1 MEISPTFWVGFSF
14 FIFVILAWNTLR
26 KTFLNIIHNYKT
38 AIASNLSD
46 VYSARVESEETL
58 EKSSKELSES
68 NSNSYILN
76 AHKVAKTIIDA
87 SKERVHHIK
96 TNVNKD
102 LKASASGLELFLQKK
117 SKNYIIDLSSQV
129 IEEYIY
135 NHKEEFNKIAIQKV
149 KEVEKEVLSF

>member
-14 FIFVILAWNTLR
+14 FVFVILAWNVIR
-26 KTFLNIIHNYKT
+26 KSFLSIIHNYKT
-38 AIASNLSD
+38 SIASNLSD
-46 VYSARVESEETL
+46 IYSSKAESEEIL
-58 EKSSKELSES
+58 ETSIKELAES

-76 AHKVAKTIIDA
+76 AHKVAKTIIDS
-87 SKERVHHIK
+87 SKKRIHHIK

-117 SKNYIIDLSSQV
+117 AKNYIIDISYRV

-135 NHKEEFNKIAIQKV
+135 NHKEEFNKIAVQKA
-149 KEVEKEVLSF
+149 KEMF

>member
-14 FIFVILAWNTLR
+14 FVFVILAWNVIR
-26 KTFLNIIHNYKT
+26 KSFLSIIHNYKT
-38 AIASNLSD
+38 SIASNLSEI
-46 VYSARVESEETL
+46 YSKKFESEEIL
-58 EKSSKELSES
+58 EKSTKELAES

-76 AHKVAKTIIDA
+76 AHKVAKTIIDS
-87 SKERVHHIK
+87 SKERIHHIK

-117 SKNYIIDLSSQV
+117 AKNYIIDISSRV

-135 NHKEEFNKIAIQKV
+135 NHKEEFNKIAVQKA
-149 KEVEKEVLSF
+149 KEMF